1 MSVNLEIRNKLPDD
15 ALVFDNM
22 SYDNSIIGI
31 TLDGRVIYDYD
42 RMILELMLDEV
53 WSYDDAVE
61 WIEYNTL
68 RSLGYAGN
76 KAPIV
81 VSNVLDI

>member
-1 MSVNLEIRNKLPDD
+1 MSVNLEVRNKLPDD